1 MKKYLKKI
9 LWLFAA
15 TILISSCSKEEV
27 IENSLEILD
36 GKILVNTEIIID
48 GVIQTD
54 TRAVS
59 EAGYTT
65 GDGLYH
71 RDDPVTVAAFANEGY
86 ELVTFYDKKYP
97 TINLGS
103 SHTFPAMEPQ
113 TFKAEFARIQNYT
126 ISVTANPTAGGTVSG
141 GGSYKGG
148 SSCTIVATSNSGYV
162 FDGWYE
168 SGTKISSD
176 VSYTFTVSSNR
187 TITAEFI
194 KIKVV
199 IVGATGCIIS
209 PFGVKRI
216 GVNSWK
222 GVAYGNGK
230 YIAVKPSGYSYE
242 PYSYITTS
250 TDGINWSEEIQ
261 VDGCQMTNIE
271 YVNGIFIA
279 TGSKVQINNKD
290 LYNIAV
296 SSDGKNWTLKTVE
309 HSSYDVVYANGKF
322 VAVGYQ
328 RVYISPD
335 GENWTSKKIDNV
347 PNNMAALVYG
357 DGKFVAVG
365 LWGRIISSTDGEN
378 WTEVQIGDCGFQGI
392 AYGNGKFVAVT
403 IEGFIM
409 NSIDGINWTSK
420 RYDFT
425 WNNIIFHN
433 DNFIVIGDSG
443 YTATSID
450 GETWTT
456 PEQLK
461 DENGTDITS
470 TLYGICG
477 MP

>member
-1 MKKYLKKI
+1 
-9 LWLFAA
+9 
-15 TILISSCSKEEV
+15 
-27 IENSLEILD
+27 
-36 GKILVNTEIIID
+36 
-48 GVIQTD
+48 
-54 TRAVS
+54 
-59 EAGYTT
+59 
-65 GDGLYH
+65 
-71 RDDPVTVAAFANEGY
+71 
-86 ELVTFYDKKYP
+86 
-97 TINLGS
+97 
-103 SHTFPAMEPQ
+103 
-113 TFKAEFARIQNYT
+113 
-126 ISVTANPTAGGTVSG
+126 
-141 GGSYKGG
+141 
-148 SSCTIVATSNSGYV
+148 
-162 FDGWYE
+162 
-168 SGTKISSD
+168 
-176 VSYTFTVSSNR
+176 
-187 TITAEFI
+187 
-194 KIKVV
+194 
-199 IVGATGCIIS
+199 
-209 PFGVKRI
+209 
-216 GVNSWK
+216 
-222 GVAYGNGK
+222 
-230 YIAVKPSGYSYE
+230 
-242 PYSYITTS
+242 
-250 TDGINWSEEIQ
+250 
-261 VDGCQMTNIE
+261 MTNIE